1 MFNGDIDSFQ
11 DYLKRRRLADSLQD
25 HGFPVNPVPGVLYDS
40 LQDHGFPVNPVPGVL
55 YDSLQ
60 DHGIP
65 ENPIPGRVYC
75 PIFPPFPIL
84 S

>member
-1 MFNGDIDSFQ
+1 MFNGSIDSFQ
-11 DYLKRRRLADSLQD
+11 GRRYPRRLYDSLQD

-55 YDSLQ
+55 YDSF
-60 DHGIP
+60 HGIP

-84 S
+84 P

>member
-1 MFNGDIDSFQ
+1 MNMNIFNGDIDSFQ

-55 YDSLQ
+55 YDSF
-60 DHGIP
+60 HGIP
-65 ENPIPGRVYC
+65 EHPVPGLHYC
-75 PIFPPFPIL
+75 PVFPIL
-84 S
+84 P

>member
-1 MFNGDIDSFQ
+1 MNMNMFNGSFG
-11 DYLKRRRLADSLQD
+11 SLQD
-25 HGFPVNPVPGVLYDS
+25 HRYPRR
-40 LQDHGFPVNPVPGVL
+40 L

-75 PIFPPFPIL
+75 PIFGL
-84 S
+84 YLQK

>member
-1 MFNGDIDSFQ
+1 MFTSSLQVHGIPENPIPG
-11 DYLKRRRLADSLQD
+11 RLYNSLQD
-25 HGFPVNPVPGVLYDS
+25 YGLPFNPFD
-40 LQDHGFPVNPVPGVL
+40 DHGIPVRPVPGVL

-75 PIFPPFPIL
+75 PFYPFPDFPIL
-84 S
+84 P

>member
-1 MFNGDIDSFQ
+1 MQSSIIKGDIGTL
-11 DYLKRRRLADSLQD
+11 YP
-25 HGFPVNPVPGVLYDS
+25 FPRVLYDS

-65 ENPIPGRVYC
+65 ENPIPGRVYLPWF
-75 PIFPPFPIL
+75 PIPPFIGP
-84 S
+84 

>member
-1 MFNGDIDSFQ
+1 MQSSIIKGDFGTLYPSP
-11 DYLKRRRLADSLQD
+11 R
-25 HGFPVNPVPGVLYDS
+25 VLYDS

-65 ENPIPGRVYC
+65 ENPIPGRLYLPWF
-75 PIFPPFPIL
+75 PIPPFIGP
-84 S
+84 